1 MVSYVGDYNLNLFNN
16 RIFFFYYKL
25 YMPSQKSMR
34 RGIKRNV
41 KANRRHLRARR
52 KTLYR
57 QSTLKGTV
65 PYYPFKR
72 DYYCTLKYN
81 DTFILSSTLGS
92 TAVQIYSLNSLF
104 DTDVTG
110 VGHQPRYYDTLCG
123 ADGGSA
129 PYGSYRVITAT
140 VSVRFMNNNAST
152 NSIGYVGM
160 RPRLPT
166 ATLTSSVAYPNELPH
181 VSYTML
187 NVSTGMSN
195 YKVMKRTFKMSTIIG
210 CKDIKDN
217 EDSSAAYNASPV
229 QQVYL
234 DLFYFP
240 RDAATSATIQ
250 CDIFLHYNV
259 QFFDLN
265 GPASS

>member
-1 MVSYVGDYNLNLFNN
+1 MPTRATKLRRIN
-16 RIFFFYYKL
+16 RNIK
-25 YMPSQKSMR
+25 MMR
-34 RGIKRNV
+34 RHAKQRQRRNSRV
-41 KANRRHLRARR
+41 
-52 KTLYR
+52 
-57 QSTLKGTV
+57 SSLKGTV
-65 PYYPFKR
+65 PFYPFKR

-81 DTFILSSTLGS
+81 DTFLLSSIAGS
-92 TAVQIYSLNSLF
+92 TVVQTYSLNSLY

-110 VGHQPRYYDTLCG
+110 TGHQPRYYDTLCG

-129 PYGSYRVITAT
+129 PYGSYRVTTAT
-140 VSVRFMNNNAST
+140 VSVRFMNNNSGVS
-152 NSIGYVGM
+152 SIGYVGM

-166 ATLTSSVAYPNELPH
+166 ATTTASVAYPNELPH

-187 NVSTGMSN
+187 NISTGMSN
-195 YKVMKRTFKMSTIIG
+195 YKVMKRTFRMATIIG

-234 DLFYFP
+234 DVFYFP
-240 RDAATSATIQ
+240 RDGSATATLQ
-250 CDIFLHYNV
+250 CDIFVHYNV